1 MSIDIQ
7 VPLCPMCGAVLNVT
21 EGASS
26 VKCKFCRNTV
36 IVTEAVKQGRISVD
50 GIPTLAD
57 RIDSGYT
64 FLEIGDYD
72 RAFVAFNHAIQI
84 APNNYRV
91 WWGLVL
97 AGTKNFT
104 TFANGT
110 FKEYALKA
118 VEFAP
123 DKLSEEN
130 MRAQFNRYIDAA
142 NRRLDYTYGDGWKQ
156 TR

>member
-7 VPLCPMCGAVLNVT
+7 VPLCPTCGAVLKII
-21 EGASS
+21 EGTTR
-26 VKCKFCRNTV
+26 VKCQFCRNTV
-36 IVTEAVKQGRISVD
+36 VVTEAIKQGRISVD

-64 FLEIGDYD
+64 FLEMGDYD

-97 AGTKNFT
+97 VGTRQW
-104 TFANGT
+104 
-110 FKEYALKA
+110 
-118 VEFAP
+118 
-123 DKLSEEN
+123 N
-130 MRAQFNRYIDAA
+130 MRLTAIQRKVCALSLIDILMQQIGA
-142 NRRLDYTYGDGWKQ
+142 
-156 TR
+156 